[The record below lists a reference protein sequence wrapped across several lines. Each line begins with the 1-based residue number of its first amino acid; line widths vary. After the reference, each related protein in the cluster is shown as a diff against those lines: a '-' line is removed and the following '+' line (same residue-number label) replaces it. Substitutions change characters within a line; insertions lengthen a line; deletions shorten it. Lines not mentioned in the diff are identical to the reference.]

1 MVKRGF
7 SLYDMEQFMREAGA
21 EQVTEDAVLELE
33 KELERLT
40 ETLAHRT
47 LKYAKHAG
55 RSKLIKKSD
64 IMLTRHGLV

>member
-7 SLYDMEQFMREAGA
+7 SLYDIEQFMKEAGA
-21 EQVTEDAVLELE
+21 QQVTEDAVLELE

-40 ETLAHRT
+40 EHLAHRT
-47 LKYAKHAG
+47 LRYAKHAG

-64 IMLTRHGLV
+64 IMLTKHGLV